1 MLAACRA
8 TRLGRILL
16 LTAALFAVVGSFG
29 LHPEPLGEEAVAGSS
44 APEWSGRAIADAAS
58 HGCPACLAHRSV
70 SVAGLAVFVPASHAP
85 RPVPVPL
92 PTGTLALSS
101 PSTVDGRAPP
111 LSA

>member
-8 TRLGRILL
+8 ARLGRLLL

-29 LHPEPLGEEAVAGSS
+29 LHPEPLGEEAVTGSS
-44 APEWSGRAIADAAS
+44 APEWTGVASGDAVS

-85 RPVPVPL
+85 RPVPVPI
-92 PTGTLALSS
+92 PSGTVALSA
-101 PSTVDGRAPP
+101 PSAVDGRAPP